1 MRLLSSTFKRYAG
14 LFLGLVTL
22 FVYIMI
28 AFRIER
34 QQHMALGLCILA
46 LFVAY
51 FSLLRLKLTYKSM
64 LIAGLVF
71 RLVFLCYQPAFSE
84 DFFRFIWDGRLL
96 LKGISPY
103 LFTPNQIISSK
114 RIFFV
119 EINALYQGMGPL
131 SQRNFSNYPPIHQI
145 PAFIA
150 AIVSSKSIFVSLVS
164 MRLIL
169 ILADLG
175 ILYYGRKLLGLFKM
189 PKNAIFIYFLN
200 PLVIIELSGNLHHEG
215 LMVFFMLL
223 AFYHLKRKKLFYAA
237 VFMGVS
243 VLTKLIPLLLLPL
256 FFPKLGRVKSLPF
269 FGTIAGVIILGFSPF
284 INLEFIVNYTQ
295 SVGLWFSNFEFNASL
310 YYVLKI
316 VLKHFFELNL
326 ITYMRFIVPLIMGST
341 LLYFISRKQS
351 KTRTIIIQSLW
362 LLSAYFFISTTIHP
376 WYLIPLVFLSCFGN
390 YRFPL
395 WWSFSVFLSYA
406 AYFQNEVY
414 ENPYLLVIEYGTL
427 MAVLIYECIV
437 KAPKIKASSTD

>member
-1 MRLLSSTFKRYAG
+1 MGLLSSTFKRYGG
-14 LFLGLVTL
+14 LLLGLVTL
-22 FVYIMI
+22 FIYTTI
-28 AFRIER
+28 ACRIER
-34 QQHMALGLCILA
+34 QQHLALGLCILA

-51 FSLLRLKLTYKSM
+51 FRLLRLKLTYKSM

-71 RLVFLCYQPAFSE
+71 RLVFLCYQPAFSQ

-103 LFTPNQIISSK
+103 LYTPDQIISSK
-114 RIFFV
+114 RIFFE
-119 EINALYQGMGPL
+119 EINALYRGMGPL

-150 AIVSSKSIFVSLVS
+150 AIVSGKSIFGSLVS

-200 PLVIIELSGNLHHEG
+200 PLVVIELSGNLHHEG

-243 VLTKLIPLLLLPL
+243 VLIKLIPLLLLPL

-269 FGTIAGVIILGFSPF
+269 FGTIVGVIILGFSPF
-284 INLEFIVNYTQ
+284 INLEFIVNYSQ

-310 YYVLKI
+310 YYVLKTI
-316 VLKHFFELNL
+316 LKHFFDLNL
-326 ITYMRFIVPLIMGST
+326 ITYVRFIVPLVMGST
-341 LLYFISRKQS
+341 LLYLISRKQS
-351 KTRTIIIQSLW
+351 KTQAIIIQSLW
-362 LLSAYFFISTTIHP
+362 LVSIYFFISTTIHP
-376 WYLIPLVFLSCFGN
+376 WYLTTLVFLSCFGN
-390 YRFPL
+390 YQFPL

-406 AYFQNEVY
+406 AYFQNEVH
-414 ENPYLLVIEYGTL
+414 ENSYLLMIEYGIL
-427 MAVLIYECIV
+427 MAVLIYEFIV
-437 KAPKIKASSTD
+437 KVPRIKASSTD

>member
-1 MRLLSSTFKRYAG
+1 MGLLSSTFKRYGG
-14 LFLGLVTL
+14 LFLGLLTL
-22 FVYIMI
+22 FIYITI
-28 AFRIER
+28 AYRIER
-34 QQHMALGLCILA
+34 HQHLALGLCILV

-51 FSLLRLKLTYKSM
+51 FRLLRLKLTYKSM

-71 RLVFLCYQPAFSE
+71 RLVFLCYQPAFSQ

-103 LFTPNQIISSK
+103 QFTPDQIISSK
-114 RIFFV
+114 RIFFE

-150 AIVSSKSIFVSLVS
+150 AIVSGKSIFGSLVS

-175 ILYYGRKLLGLFKM
+175 ILYYGRKLLGLFEM

-200 PLVIIELSGNLHHEG
+200 PLVVIELSGNLHHEG

-223 AFYHLKRKKLFYAA
+223 AFYHLKRKKSFYAA

-256 FFPKLGRVKSLPF
+256 FFPKLGSVKSLPF

-284 INLEFIVNYTQ
+284 INLEFIVNYSQ

-316 VLKHFFELNL
+316 ILKHFFELNL

-414 ENPYLLVIEYGTL
+414 ENPYLLVIEYGIL
-427 MAVLIYECIV
+427 MAVLIYECFV
-437 KAPKIKASSTD
+437 KVPRIKASSTG

>member
-1 MRLLSSTFKRYAG
+1 MGLLSSTFKRYGG
-14 LFLGLVTL
+14 LFLGLLTL
-22 FVYIMI
+22 FIYITI
-28 AFRIER
+28 AYRIER
-34 QQHMALGLCILA
+34 HQHLALGLCILA
-46 LFVAY
+46 LFFAY
-51 FSLLRLKLTYKSM
+51 FRLLRLKLTYKSM

-71 RLVFLCYQPAFSE
+71 RLVFLCYQPAFSQ

-103 LFTPNQIISSK
+103 LFTPDQIISSK
-114 RIFFV
+114 RIFFE

-150 AIVSSKSIFVSLVS
+150 AIVSGKSIFGSLVS
-164 MRLIL
+164 IRLIL

-175 ILYYGRKLLGLFKM
+175 ILYYGRKLLGLFEM

-200 PLVIIELSGNLHHEG
+200 PLVVIELSGNLHHEG

-223 AFYHLKRKKLFYAA
+223 AFYHLKRKKSFYAA

-256 FFPKLGRVKSLPF
+256 FFPKLGSVKSLPF

-284 INLEFIVNYTQ
+284 INLEFIVNYSQ

-316 VLKHFFELNL
+316 ILKHFFELNL
-326 ITYMRFIVPLIMGST
+326 ITYMRFIVPLIMGIT

-351 KTRTIIIQSLW
+351 KTRAIIIQSLW

-414 ENPYLLVIEYGTL
+414 ENPYLLVIEYGIL
-427 MAVLIYECIV
+427 MAVLIYECFV
-437 KAPKIKASSTD
+437 KVPRIKASSTG

>member
-1 MRLLSSTFKRYAG
+1 MGLISSIFKRYG
-14 LFLGLVTL
+14 GHYLGLISL
-22 FVYIMI
+22 FIYITI
-28 AFRIER
+28 ASRIER
-34 QQHMALGLCILA
+34 QQHLALGLCILA

-51 FSLLRLKLTYKSM
+51 FRLLRLKLTYKSM

-71 RLVFLCYQPAFSE
+71 RLVFLCYQPAFSQ

-96 LKGISPY
+96 LEGISPY
-103 LFTPNQIISSK
+103 LFTPDQIISSK
-114 RIFFV
+114 SIFIE
-119 EINALYQGMGPL
+119 EINALYHGMGPL

-150 AIVSSKSIFVSLVS
+150 AIVSSKSIFLSLVS

-256 FFPKLGRVKSLPF
+256 FFPKLGSVKSLPF

-316 VLKHFFELNL
+316 ILKHFFELNL
-326 ITYMRFIVPLIMGST
+326 ISYMRFIVPLIMGST
-341 LLYFISRKQS
+341 QLYFISRKQN
-351 KTRTIIIQSLW
+351 KTRAIIIQSLW
-362 LLSAYFFISTTIHP
+362 LLSVYFFISTTIHP
-376 WYLIPLVFLSCFGN
+376 WYLIPLVFLSCYAN

-395 WWSFSVFLSYA
+395 WWSFSVFLSYS
-406 AYFQNEVY
+406 AYFQNEAY
-414 ENPYLLVIEYGTL
+414 ENPYLLVIEYGIL
-427 MAVLIYECIV
+427 MARNLC
-437 KAPKIKASSTD
+437 KFFDWTCLRSN